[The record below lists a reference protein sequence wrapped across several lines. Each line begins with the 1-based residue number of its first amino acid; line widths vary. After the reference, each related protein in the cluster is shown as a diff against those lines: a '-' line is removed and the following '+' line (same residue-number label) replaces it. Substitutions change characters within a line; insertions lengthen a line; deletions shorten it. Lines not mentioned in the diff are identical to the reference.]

1 MMIYLK
7 LLYSFFKIGLFSF
20 GGGYAMLP
28 LIQREVVSVNKW
40 LSMKEFINVV
50 AISQVTPGP
59 VAINTATYVGYKVA
73 GILGSSFATLGVVL
87 PSFII
92 ILIVSKFFFRFRNNK
107 YVDAAFTG
115 LRPAVVGLIA
125 AAAILVA
132 FGSFVDYKSVL
143 IFLAAFIATYKYKI
157 DPILM
162 IILSGIVGFLV
173 Y

>member
-1 MMIYLK
+1 
-7 LLYSFFKIGLFSF
+7 
-20 GGGYAMLP
+20 MLP
-28 LIQREVVSVNKW
+28 LIQQEVVNANNW
-40 LSMKEFINVV
+40 LTTKEFINVV

-73 GILGSSFATLGVVL
+73 GIIGSTFATVGVVL
-87 PSFII
+87 PSVII
-92 ILIVSKFFFRFRNNK
+92 ILIMSKFFFKFRNNK

-132 FGSFVDYKSVL
+132 YGSFIDYKSVI
-143 IFLAAFIATYKYKI
+143 IFLAAFIATSKYKV

-162 IILSGIVGFLV
+162 IILAGVIGFLV

>member
-1 MMIYLK
+1 MVYIK
-7 LLYSFFKIGLFSF
+7 LLISFFKIGLFSF

-28 LIQREVVSVNKW
+28 LIQREVVSLNKW
-40 LSMKEFINVV
+40 LSYKEFIDIV

-73 GILGSSFATLGVVL
+73 GVFGSTMATFGVVL

-92 ILIVSKFFFRFRNNK
+92 IIIMSKFFFKFRNNK
-107 YVDAAFTG
+107 YVDAAFLG
-115 LRPAVVGLIA
+115 IRPAVVGLIA

-132 FGSFVDYKSVL
+132 YGSFIDYKSVI
-143 IFLAAFIATYKYKI
+143 IFLLAFILTYKYKI
-157 DPILM
+157 DPIIMM
-162 IILSGIVGFLV
+162 IIAGAVGFIV

>member
-1 MMIYLK
+1 MIYLK
-7 LLYSFFKIGLFSF
+7 LLFSFFKIGLFSF

-28 LIQREVVSVNKW
+28 LIQQEVVNANNW
-40 LSMKEFINVV
+40 LTTKEFINVV

-73 GILGSSFATLGVVL
+73 GIIGSTFATVGVVL
-87 PSFII
+87 PSVII
-92 ILIVSKFFFRFRNNK
+92 ILTMSKFFFKFRNNK

-132 FGSFVDYKSVL
+132 YGSFIDYKSVI
-143 IFLAAFIATYKYKI
+143 IFLAAFIATSKYKV

-162 IILSGIVGFLV
+162 IILAGVIGFLV

>member
-1 MMIYLK
+1 
-7 LLYSFFKIGLFSF
+7 
-20 GGGYAMLP
+20 MLP
-28 LIQREVVSVNKW
+28 LIQQEVVNANNW
-40 LSMKEFINVV
+40 LTTKEFINVV

-73 GILGSSFATLGVVL
+73 GIIGSTFATVGVVL
-87 PSFII
+87 PSVII
-92 ILIVSKFFFRFRNNK
+92 ILIMSKFFFKFRNNK

-132 FGSFVDYKSVL
+132 YGSFIDYKSVI
-143 IFLAAFIATYKYKI
+143 IFSAAFIATSKYKV

-162 IILSGIVGFLV
+162 IILAGVVGFLV